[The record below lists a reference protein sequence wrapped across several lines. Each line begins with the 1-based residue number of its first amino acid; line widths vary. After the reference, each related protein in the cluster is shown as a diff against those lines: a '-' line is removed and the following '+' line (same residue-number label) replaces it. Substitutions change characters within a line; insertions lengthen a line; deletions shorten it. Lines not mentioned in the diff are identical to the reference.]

1 MAEALGIPV
10 FERGEAP
17 QPAVVGGPDF
27 RTVGGPA
34 HVGCVGDNAAVV
46 RFGRHGGRAV
56 RREQVVVAHQAQ
68 DAVATDAVAG
78 DVAQAAEDFAMAFAG
93 EGRGQ
98 EVRANQGEQGGVIEH
113 GFRAAFAG
121 CGWRETV
128 GWHERSRR
136 VEARAREA
144 PRGADALHAVNL
156 ACRNGS
162 GGAHGRDLRPA
173 KGPDFSHRA
182 RSSSTSMLNSPIRR
196 LASSRR
202 S

>member
-1 MAEALGIPV
+1 MICSLRVRLKRSTTPLVSFADESETGRKAVVAALALEVVGEILAAVIVAQFDAAGGLRRGRAEDARDGLGDRFVGGEAVADFADMVAEALGIPV

-98 EVRANQGEQGGVIEH
+98 EVRANQGE
-113 GFRAAFAG
+113 
-121 CGWRETV
+121 
-128 GWHERSRR
+128 
-136 VEARAREA
+136 
-144 PRGADALHAVNL
+144 
-156 ACRNGS
+156 
-162 GGAHGRDLRPA
+162 
-173 KGPDFSHRA
+173 
-182 RSSSTSMLNSPIRR
+182 
-196 LASSRR
+196 
-202 S
+202 